1 VGAYE
6 LIKVNRNIQASIKN
20 QLSTQEIESIAIEN
34 GMWTL
39 KKYAAD
45 LVQKQQ
51 TTISEM
57 MKISNTGF

>member
-1 VGAYE
+1 M
-6 LIKVNRNIQASIKN
+6 KVNRDIQDSIKK
-20 QLSTQEIESIAIEN
+20 QLSTKVETVAAEN

-45 LVQKQQ
+45 LVEKQL

-57 MKISNTGF
+57 MKIVCWFLSCNKR

>member
-1 VGAYE
+1 MK
-6 LIKVNRNIQASIKN
+6 INRDPRLNQK
-20 QLSTQEIESIAIEN
+20 QLSTQEIESVALKW
-34 GMWTL
+34 MWTL

-45 LVQKQQ
+45 LVEKQL